1 MFIQNFYT
9 LTTVFMDSKY
19 SFRPNLLDIEKKIL
33 ILPIPWHLFG
43 PRQLYTK
50 NQQKWLKMA
59 KNGLFGP
66 FDSQSYKNF
75 FAEAY

>member
-1 MFIQNFYT
+1 MQKFYPS
-9 LTTVFMDSKY
+9 TTVFMALKSN
-19 SFRPNLLDIEKKIL
+19 FRPNLLDLENKFDFAHSM
-33 ILPIPWHLFG
+33 PLFW
-43 PRQLYTK
+43 PPTVVHPKSTK
-50 NQQKWLKMA
+50 LA